1 MATANCLLIVRDSSE
16 GTPDLTRVLGAG
28 QAGQGG
34 EEGARGAAGP
44 LLMKGVS
51 SLQVMGR
58 KYIRFLNSHAV
69 NCGQCHITQE
79 DSIGLLLKSRLTS
92 RLLSRKGQALTRLIC
107 SVRSQ
112 S

>member
-58 KYIRFLNSHAV
+58 TYIRLYSP
-69 NCGQCHITQE
+69 QE
-79 DSIGLLLKSRLTS
+79 SEALYPHNTHLLHNTS
-92 RLLSRKGQALTRLIC
+92 QVSLGGPGGPPPCLLRPDG
-107 SVRSQ
+107 
-112 S
+112 